1 VSNPKDLTAPEL
13 TPPTLTVPEPLT
25 APEPALPVSPDAAG
39 TMVKLGDEATRTLDA
54 KVRAFVESV
63 MTLDAQSSDFKTK
76 VDSVHSLGN
85 ADIRAAASVSNR
97 MLERPAAA
105 LDNGLFGDKAP
116 IARSLVDLRNT
127 VEDLDPSRQGEL
139 LSPRKLLGL
148 IPRGNQ
154 VRNYFLK
161 YRSAQAH
168 INAILESLYR
178 GQDELRRDNAA
189 IEQEK
194 VNLWNTMQRLQ
205 SYVYLG
211 KKVDAALSARIGEIE
226 QTDPEKARVVKE
238 EMLFYT
244 RQKVTD
250 LLTQLAVSVQ
260 GYLALDLVRKNN
272 LELIKGVD
280 RATTTTVSALRTAV
294 IVAQAL
300 TNQKLVL
307 DQITALN
314 TTTGNLI
321 ESTSAMLKEQSEGVY
336 QQASSASVDL
346 AQLEKAFAN
355 TYAAMDTISDYKL
368 QALGTMQK
376 TVDTL
381 STELKRAETYLD
393 RVRREEVA
401 PVAGELTLPPDA
413 P

>member
-1 VSNPKDLTAPEL
+1 MPDPEDPTAPL
-13 TPPTLTVPEPLT
+13 TPPTLTAPDPLT

-39 TMVKLGDEATRTLDA
+39 TMVKLGDEATHALDA
-54 KVRAFVESV
+54 KVREFVESV
-63 MTLDAQSSDFKTK
+63 MTLDAQSPDFKSK
-76 VDSVHSLGN
+76 IDSVHNLGN
-85 ADIRAAASVSNR
+85 ADIRAAANVSNR
-97 MLERPAAA
+97 MLERPVAA
-105 LDNGLFGDKAP
+105 LDDGVFGDKAP
-116 IARSLVDLRNT
+116 VARSLVDLRNT
-127 VEDLDPSRQGEL
+127 VEDLDPSKQGDL

-194 VNLWNTMQRLQ
+194 VNLWATMQRLQ

-211 KKVDAALSARIGEIE
+211 KKVDTALSARVAEIE
-226 QTDPEKARVVKE
+226 QTDPEKARIVKE

-307 DQITALN
+307 DQIGALN

-321 ESTSAMLKEQSEGVY
+321 ESTSAMLKTQSEGVY

-346 AQLEKAFAN
+346 EQLEKAFAN
-355 TYAAMDTISDYKL
+355 TYAAMDMISDYKL

-381 STELKRAETYLD
+381 SEELKRAETYLD

>member
-1 VSNPKDLTAPEL
+1 MTRDL
-13 TPPTLTVPEPLT
+13 TPPDLTPPETLTP
-25 APEPALPVSPDAAG
+25 PEPALPVSQDDAA
-39 TMVKLGDEATRTLDA
+39 TMVKLDAQTTEGLDA
-54 KVRAFVESV
+54 RVRDFAESV
-63 MTLDAQSSDFKTK
+63 LTLEVQSPEFRRK

-85 ADIRAAASVSNR
+85 EDIRAAANVSNR
-97 MLERPAAA
+97 LLERPVAAM
-105 LDNGLFGDKAP
+105 DDGLLGDKAP
-116 IARSLVDLRNT
+116 VARSLLELRTT
-127 VEDLDPSRQGEL
+127 VEDLDPTRQGNL
-139 LSPRKLLGL
+139 TPRKLLGIL
-148 IPRGNQ
+148 PLGNR
-154 VRNYFLK
+154 VHNYFMK

-194 VNLWNTMQRLQ
+194 ANLWETMQRLQ
-205 SYVYLG
+205 GYVYLG
-211 KKVDAALSARIGEIE
+211 KKVDAALASRVADIE

-321 ESTSAMLKEQSEGVY
+321 ESTSVMLKGQSEGVY

-346 AQLEKAFAN
+346 DQLGRAFAN
-355 TYAAMDTISDYKL
+355 TYAALDMISEYKV
-368 QALGTMQK
+368 QALGTMQT

-381 STELKRAETYLD
+381 SGELKRAEGYLD

-401 PVAGELTLPPDA
+401 PVAGDLSLPPGELRL
-413 P
+413 

>member
-1 VSNPKDLTAPEL
+1 
-13 TPPTLTVPEPLT
+13 
-25 APEPALPVSPDAAG
+25 
-39 TMVKLGDEATRTLDA
+39 M
-54 KVRAFVESV
+54 
-63 MTLDAQSSDFKTK
+63 
-76 VDSVHSLGN
+76 
-85 ADIRAAASVSNR
+85 
-97 MLERPAAA
+97 
-105 LDNGLFGDKAP
+105 
-116 IARSLVDLRNT
+116 
-127 VEDLDPSRQGEL
+127 
-139 LSPRKLLGL
+139 
-148 IPRGNQ
+148 
-154 VRNYFLK
+154 K
-161 YRSAQAH
+161 YRSAQNH

-205 SYVYLG
+205 GYVYLG
-211 KKVDAALSARIGEIE
+211 KKVDAALSAQVNEIE
-226 QTDPEKARVVKE
+226 QRDPEKARIVKE

-250 LLTQLAVSVQ
+250 LLTQLAVSIQ

-294 IVAQAL
+294 MVAQAL

-321 ESTSAMLKEQSEGVY
+321 ESTSAMLRDQSKGVY
-336 QQASSASVDL
+336 ENASSASVDL

-355 TYAAMDTISDYKL
+355 TYAALDMISDYKV

-381 STELKRAETYLD
+381 SGELSRAETYLD
-393 RVRREEVA
+393 RVRREEIV
-401 PVAGELTLPPDA
+401 PVTDSLSLPPGESDL
-413 P
+413 

>member
-1 VSNPKDLTAPEL
+1 MAQELNPPDVAIQPL
-13 TPPTLTVPEPLT
+13 TP
-25 APEPALPVSPDAAG
+25 PEPALPVSQDDAGA
-39 TMVKLGDEATRTLDA
+39 MVKLDDKTTQDLDA
-54 KVRAFVESV
+54 KVREFIEAV
-63 MTLDAQSSDFKTK
+63 MTLDAQSPDFKNK
-76 VDSVHSLGN
+76 VDSVHALGN
-85 ADIRAAASVSNR
+85 ADIRAAAGVSNR
-97 MLERPAAA
+97 MLERPVAA
-105 LDNGLFGDKAP
+105 LDDGLFGDKAP
-116 IARSLVDLRNT
+116 IARSLTDLRTT
-127 VEDLDPSRQGEL
+127 VEDLDPSRQGD
-139 LSPRKLLGL
+139 LSPRKLLGML
-148 IPRGNQ
+148 PFGNRAQ
-154 VRNYFLK
+154 GYFMK
-161 YRSAQAH
+161 YRSAQNH

-194 VNLWNTMQRLQ
+194 VNLWTTMQRLQ
-205 SYVYLG
+205 GYVYLG
-211 KKVDAALSARIGEIE
+211 KKVDAALSEKVGELE
-226 QTDPEKARVVKE
+226 QRDPEKARIVKE

-250 LLTQLAVSVQ
+250 LLTQLAVSIQ

-294 IVAQAL
+294 MVAQAL

-321 ESTSAMLKEQSEGVY
+321 ESTSAMLRDQSKGVY
-336 QQASSASVDL
+336 ENASSASVDL
-346 AQLEKAFAN
+346 EQLEKAFVN
-355 TYAAMDTISDYKL
+355 TYAALDMISDYKV

-381 STELKRAETYLD
+381 FGELERAETYLD
-393 RVRREEVA
+393 RVRREEIA
-401 PVAGELTLPPDA
+401 PVTDSLSLPPGESGL
-413 P
+413 

>member
-1 VSNPKDLTAPEL
+1 MAQDL
-13 TPPTLTVPEPLT
+13 TPPDVQPEPLT
-25 APEPALPVSPDAAG
+25 PPEPALPVAPDDAA
-39 TMVKLGDEATRTLDA
+39 TMVKLDEKTIQDIDA
-54 KVRAFVESV
+54 KVREFVESV
-63 MTLDAQSSDFKTK
+63 MTLDAQSPDFKSK
-76 VDSVHSLGN
+76 VDSVHALGN

-97 MLERPAAA
+97 MLERPVAA
-105 LDNGLFGDKAP
+105 LDDGLFGDKAP
-116 IARSLVDLRNT
+116 IARSLTDLRTT
-127 VEDLDPSRQGEL
+127 VEDLDPSRQGD

-148 IPRGNQ
+148 LPFGN
-154 VRNYFLK
+154 RAKDYFMK
-161 YRSAQAH
+161 YRSAQNH

-205 SYVYLG
+205 GYVHLG
-211 KKVDAALSARIGEIE
+211 KKVDAALSAQVSDLE
-226 QTDPEKARVVKE
+226 QRDPEKARIVKE

-250 LLTQLAVSVQ
+250 LLTQLAVSIQ

-294 IVAQAL
+294 MVAQAL

-321 ESTSAMLKEQSEGVY
+321 ESTSAMLRDQSQGVY
-336 QQASSASVDL
+336 ENASSASVDL

-355 TYAAMDTISDYKL
+355 TYAALDMISDYKV

-381 STELKRAETYLD
+381 SGELARAETYLD
-393 RVRREEVA
+393 RVRREEIA
-401 PVAGELTLPPDA
+401 PVTDSLSLPPGA
-413 P
+413 AGL

>member
-1 VSNPKDLTAPEL
+1 MAQDL
-13 TPPTLTVPEPLT
+13 TPPDVQPEPLT
-25 APEPALPVSPDAAG
+25 PPEPALPVAPDDAA
-39 TMVKLGDEATRTLDA
+39 TMVKLDEKTIQDIDA
-54 KVRAFVESV
+54 KVREFVESV
-63 MTLDAQSSDFKTK
+63 MTLDAQSPDFKSK
-76 VDSVHSLGN
+76 VDSVHALGN

-97 MLERPAAA
+97 MLERPVAA
-105 LDNGLFGDKAP
+105 LDDGLFGDKAP
-116 IARSLVDLRNT
+116 IARSLTDLRTT
-127 VEDLDPSRQGEL
+127 VEDLDPSRQGD

-148 IPRGNQ
+148 LPFGN
-154 VRNYFLK
+154 RAKDYFMK
-161 YRSAQAH
+161 YRS
-168 INAILESLYR
+168 
-178 GQDELRRDNAA
+178 
-189 IEQEK
+189 EQ
-194 VNLWNTMQRLQ
+194 R
-205 SYVYLG
+205 
-211 KKVDAALSARIGEIE
+211 
-226 QTDPEKARVVKE
+226 DPEKARIVKE

-250 LLTQLAVSVQ
+250 LLTQLAVSIQ

-294 IVAQAL
+294 MVAQAL

-321 ESTSAMLKEQSEGVY
+321 ESTSAMLRDQSQGVY
-336 QQASSASVDL
+336 ENASSASVDL

-355 TYAAMDTISDYKL
+355 TYAALDMISDYKV

-381 STELKRAETYLD
+381 SGELSRAETYLD

-401 PVAGELTLPPDA
+401 PVTDSLSLPPGESGL
-413 P
+413 

>member
-1 VSNPKDLTAPEL
+1 MSDPKPTAPL
-13 TPPTLTVPEPLT
+13 TPPTLTAPEPLM

-39 TMVKLGDEATRTLDA
+39 TMVKLDDEATRALDA

-63 MTLDAQSSDFKTK
+63 MTLDAQSPDFKRK

-85 ADIRAAASVSNR
+85 ADIRAAAGVSNR

-168 INAILESLYR
+168 INAILEALYR

-205 SYVYLG
+205 SYVYLS
-211 KKVDAALSARIGEIE
+211 KKVDAALSARVAEIE

-307 DQITALN
+307 DQIGRSTPPPATSSN
-314 TTTGNLI
+314 RPRRCSKISPRAYTSKPRARRSIWRSSKKPSPTPTRRWTPFQTTNFRRSVRCKKPWTRCRRN
-321 ESTSAMLKEQSEGVY
+321 
-336 QQASSASVDL
+336 SSGP
-346 AQLEKAFAN
+346 KR
-355 TYAAMDTISDYKL
+355 I
-368 QALGTMQK
+368 
-376 TVDTL
+376 
-381 STELKRAETYLD
+381 STECGVKRS
-393 RVRREEVA
+393 RRLR
-401 PVAGELTLPPDA
+401 GS
-413 P
+413 